1 MPIKRKLIII
11 IGASL
16 ILMAALSS
24 YYINAIINESDHL
37 NFLST
42 ARAFFQQIQLTR
54 SWVAMQ
60 GGVFIEKKDGVS
72 TNPYLMKIKD
82 LKYDIKD
89 QTGTQYTLENPAL
102 VTRQIS
108 ELAETSAMFKFHITS
123 LKLINPANAPDAFEK
138 SSLKLFEEG
147 KKENYEYMFD
157 ENGEAVNFRY
167 MAPLFIEKSCLKCH
181 EEQNYKI
188 GEVRGGISVTIPA
201 DKTTVASANTLK
213 PIIATWLVIILMII
227 IIIYYTFKHLIIN
240 PIDRLAGECERVSAG
255 DYSKSIATAA
265 PENDEI
271 GKLSAAF
278 EKMRATAY
286 DYMSGLEKKVNERT
300 AELLEAQKKATEAK
314 NAAESAS
321 RAKSDFLAMMSHE
334 IRTPLNAV
342 IGFSDM
348 LEATGL
354 TADQAEMLGYVKN
367 SGQFLAAI
375 INDILD
381 FSKIEA
387 GKLELEKIVFSLQR
401 LIDETLAI
409 VNVSSV
415 KKGITLNQSI
425 DPRIAFYLKG
435 DANRLKQILL
445 NLLGNSVK
453 FTAEGEV
460 LIRAELVSETQQ
472 KAAIFFEVADEG
484 ADIPEDKIEKI
495 FSPFNQ
501 ADPSVTRIYG
511 GTGLGLAIS
520 NKLVKLMGGEKI
532 FVKSELGR
540 GSKFHFTIEFD
551 KDGDGG
557 RGASAAENVFKP
569 GETKIKYKLLLAED
583 NLMNLKLA
591 SKLLTMCGHEV
602 KTAENG
608 RLAYEMACAEN
619 FDAVLMDIQMPVLD
633 GFEASKMIRAAG
645 IGIPIIALTASA
657 IKSDLEESV
666 KCGMDDYIT
675 KPINARNLEPLIA
688 GIIEKKKAKK

>member
-1 MPIKRKLIII
+1 MQIKRKLILI

-16 ILMAALSS
+16 LLIAALSS

-60 GGVFIEKKDGVS
+60 GGVFIEKKDGIS
-72 TNPYLMKIKD
+72 TNPYLMKVKD

-89 QTGTQYTLENPAL
+89 QTGTEYTLENPAL

-123 LKLINPANAPDAFEK
+123 LKLINPDNAPDAFEK
-138 SSLKLFEEG
+138 ASLKLFEEG
-147 KKENYEYMFD
+147 KKENHEYMFD
-157 ENGEAVNFRY
+157 KNGEAVNFRY

-227 IIIYYTFKHLIIN
+227 MIIYYTFKYLIIT
-240 PIDRLAGECERVSAG
+240 PIDSLAEECERVSSG
-255 DYSKSIATAA
+255 DYSNKITAA
-265 PENDEI
+265 ANDEI
-271 GKLSAAF
+271 GKLAGAF

-286 DYMSGLEKKVNERT
+286 DYMSRLEKKVEERT

-314 NAAESAS
+314 NAAENAS

-348 LEATGL
+348 LETTGL
-354 TADQAEMLGYVKN
+354 TADQAEMLGCVKN

-387 GKLELEKIVFSLQR
+387 GKLELEKIDFSLQR
-401 LIDETLAI
+401 LVDETLAI

-415 KKGITLNQSI
+415 KKGIALSHSVDRRI
-425 DPRIAFYLKG
+425 DFHLKG

-453 FTAEGEV
+453 FTAAGSV
-460 LIRAELVSETQQ
+460 SLRAELVKETGQW
-472 KAAIFFEVADEG
+472 AEIFFEVADEG
-484 ADIPEDKIEKI
+484 AGITEEKIEKI

-520 NKLVKLMGGEKI
+520 NNLVKLMGGERI
-532 FVKSELGR
+532 FVKSKIGR
-540 GSKFHFTIEFD
+540 GSKFYFTIGFD
-551 KDGDGG
+551 KGSAGAGD
-557 RGASAAENVFKP
+557 ASAPETVFKP
-569 GETKIKYKLLLAED
+569 GETKIRYKLLLAED

-591 SKLLTMCGHEV
+591 SKLLTMYGHEV

-608 RLAYEMACAEN
+608 QIAYEMACAEK
-619 FDAVLMDIQMPVLD
+619 FDAILMDIQMPVLD
-633 GFEASKMIRAAG
+633 GFEASKLIRAAG

-688 GIIEKKKAKK
+688 GIIEKKKEKK